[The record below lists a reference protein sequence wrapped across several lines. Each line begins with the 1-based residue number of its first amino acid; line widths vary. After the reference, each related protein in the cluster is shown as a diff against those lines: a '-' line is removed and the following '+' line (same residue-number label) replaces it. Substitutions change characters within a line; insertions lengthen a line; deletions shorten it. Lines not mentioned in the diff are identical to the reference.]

1 MNRLSLATLTLVTL
15 FAFAVHAQDPQKPEA
30 KPAADAKQEPSAV
43 PPPGPGQEP
52 DPKIVEGIMSCLAE
66 GLTEDWKRAWFVIR
80 ETGRD
85 KTGKTRKYEGNF
97 FFATDLKDRKG
108 KRLQT
113 CGPEKILE
121 GVGRLNEYL
130 PGNQQRWTGATF
142 NFYRDGRY
150 EVSYDFT
157 PPKPAAA
164 KPAAKKKQ
172 ETAK

>member
-1 MNRLSLATLTLVTL
+1 MNRTLLAALALCAS
-15 FAFAVHAQDPQKPEA
+15 FAATAQAQDPQKPAATPPPADIKQESAAPA
-30 KPAADAKQEPSAV
+30 KPR
-43 PPPGPGQEP
+43 PGDQP
-52 DPKIVEGIMSCLAE
+52 DPAIIEGLMGCLAV
-66 GLTEDWKRAWFVIR
+66 GLTDDWKKAWFVIR

-85 KTGKTRKYEGNF
+85 KTGKDRSYEGNF
-97 FFATDLKDRKG
+97 FYATDVNDRKG

-113 CGPEKILE
+113 CGAEKILE

-150 EVSYDFT
+150 EVAYDYT
-157 PPKPAAA
+157 PPKPAA

-172 ETAK
+172 EATK